1 VKHCAGRIGFA
12 AALAL
17 AIPLIPG
24 CGERRQHVVLISV
37 DTLRLD
43 HLTPYGYDRNTS
55 PNVDALARGGVLFEE
70 TIAAHT
76 NTAPSHASI
85 MTGLHP
91 PSHGIVRNRYRLNAE
106 TQTLAQ
112 ILKEQDFATAAF
124 VSGYTL
130 RKEHTSLD
138 RGFPVYDDRVAF
150 KVPADETFGRAAE
163 WLEAQAPMEQP
174 VFLFFHLFDPHF
186 PYDAPDPFAGRFLPG
201 GGEGYRFDHREA
213 LERVRSGAAAGEE
226 AQELI
231 VRYDDEIAYADHYVG
246 RLVETLKALGYWDE
260 ALVIF
265 VSDHGET
272 LTERVHPFDHG
283 GRAYEEQIRV
293 PLILRFPGNR
303 FEGRRI
309 ATPAHHVD
317 IMPTV
322 LDWLGLAVPEDV
334 EGRSLM
340 PWIDPPWLRPPPSD
354 AARELVSFARPAP
367 QRTPEVRGAQVPEGL
382 IAALRG
388 PRWKLISYPTR
399 KGFAYQLFD
408 LVEDPGERTNLIDAK
423 PGLAGAMAARLQQW
437 REWTGAAAPRKVPK
451 LSPDSE
457 KALEAL
463 GYVR

>member
-1 VKHCAGRIGFA
+1 VKHCAGQIGFA
-12 AALAL
+12 AGLAL
-17 AIPLIPG
+17 ATLLIPG
-24 CGERRQHVVLISV
+24 CGERRHHVVLISV

-55 PNVDALARGGVLFEE
+55 PNVDALARKGVLFEAAF
-70 TIAAHT
+70 AAHS

-85 MTGLHP
+85 LTGLHP
-91 PSHGIVRNRYRLNAE
+91 PSHGIVRNRYRLKAKIR
-106 TQTLAQ
+106 TLAQ
-112 ILKEQDFATAAF
+112 ILEEQGFATAAF
-124 VSGYTL
+124 VSSHTL
-130 RKEHTSLD
+130 HKNHTSLD
-138 RGFPVYDDRVAF
+138 RGFAVYEHAETLR
-150 KVPADETFGRAAE
+150 VPADDTFGRAAE
-163 WLEAQAPMEQP
+163 WLEAQAQAEQP
-174 VFLFFHLFDPHF
+174 VFLFLHYYDPHF
-186 PYDAPDPFAGRFLPG
+186 PYDAPDPFAGRFLSG
-201 GGEGYRFDHREA
+201 GGEGYRFDPKEA
-213 LERVRSGAAAGEE
+213 LRRVRSGEVVGGEAE
-226 AQELI
+226 ELI
-231 VRYDDEIAYADHYVG
+231 ARYDDEIAYADHYVG
-246 RLVETLKALGYWDE
+246 RLVETLKTLGYWDE

-303 FEGRRI
+303 FESRRI

-322 LDWLGLAVPEDV
+322 LDWLGLALPEGV

-340 PWIDPPWLRPPPSD
+340 PWIDPPWLRPPPAD
-354 AARELVSFARPAP
+354 ATRELVSLARPTP
-367 QRTPEVRGAQVPEGL
+367 GRTPEVRGAQVREGL

-388 PRWKLISYPTR
+388 PRWKLISYPAR

-408 LVEDPGERTNLIDAK
+408 LVDDPGERTDLIDAN
-423 PGLAGAMAARLQQW
+423 PSLAEAMAGRLQHW
-437 REWTGAAAPRKVPK
+437 REETGAAAPLKVPK
-451 LSPDSE
+451 LSPESE